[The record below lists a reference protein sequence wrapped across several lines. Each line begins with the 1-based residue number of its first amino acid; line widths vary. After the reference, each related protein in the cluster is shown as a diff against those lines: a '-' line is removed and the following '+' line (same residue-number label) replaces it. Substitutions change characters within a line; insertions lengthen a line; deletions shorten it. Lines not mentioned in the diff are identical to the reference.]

1 VGSSHRLQ
9 AQWMGKRSLRLQL
22 GAARGQPPT
31 PRSPMHVRQLDQ
43 VCLLRKSSWLQAGKE
58 LCMGAGV
65 SIGTRLHEEHA
76 AMHADSPRKREE
88 RLRAVTSYDVNNNNH
103 RERRSGFAVTKLT
116 GGGAAGSTC
125 VWFVQTWITS
135 ERACVAIQSKAKCT
149 KQDSVSLWAGR

>member
-1 VGSSHRLQ
+1 MGSSHRLQ

-65 SIGTRLHEEHA
+65 SIGTRL
-76 AMHADSPRKREE
+76 PRRT
-88 RLRAVTSYDVNNNNH
+88 RGMQTLHGN
-103 RERRSGFAVTKLT
+103 ERRGCARSRATTSTIITGKGVPGSQSQLT

-125 VWFVQTWITS
+125 VVRS
-135 ERACVAIQSKAKCT
+135 NLDHERACVAIQIKAKCT